1 MAAQSATPGAVAR
14 NSTTLAQSSTIP
26 SRRRAINLVRSRLL
40 WLLPGMM
47 ILPEPWCFTIGP
59 TRWTNTRSEQVHLHD
74 KLQERRVKGAGLGVH
89 GPTATAACIS
99 RPGRRPNPKSGRPQ
113 QPSALPPRGRSRRSR
128 YPKRCRPLPQ
138 SRPLEAFEHRCLAR
152 TLHSPLA
159 EENRGDGYRATT
171 QAHAFLSNVNHFTY

>member
-1 MAAQSATPGAVAR
+1 MAAQSAPPGAVAR

-89 GPTATAACIS
+89 GPTATAACIHDQDVDPTPS
-99 RPGRRPNPKSGRPQ
+99 LDDPNNHQRYRLVVGHVDLDTQSG
-113 QPSALPPRGRSRRSR
+113 AV
-128 YPKRCRPLPQ
+128 
-138 SRPLEAFEHRCLAR
+138 RCLN
-152 TLHSPLA
+152 LDHSK
-159 EENRGDGYRATT
+159 R
-171 QAHAFLSNVNHFTY
+171 SNTVA

>member
-1 MAAQSATPGAVAR
+1 MTMADGPLR
-14 NSTTLAQSSTIP
+14 RP
-26 SRRRAINLVRSRLL
+26 SRSPRAQGLCKVTVLV
-40 WLLPGMM
+40 
-47 ILPEPWCFTIGP
+47 PEDCADDVRQFAQQLRDRQPNG
-59 TRWTNTRSEQVHLHD
+59 
-74 KLQERRVKGAGLGVH
+74 RVPETPKWRVISPSAELMGAGLGVH

-113 QPSALPPRGRSRRSR
+113 QPLALPPRGRSRRSR

-171 QAHAFLSNVNHFTY
+171 QAYGFLSNVNHFTY